1 MSPKNVV
8 PFEAS
13 ARRTMARRGAPDKT
27 LSAHTLEMKCPY
39 CAADLFLD
47 AEIVST
53 KLEALC
59 SSCRQTIDL
68 GGPETADSRR

>member
-27 LSAHTLEMKCPY
+27 LSAQTLEMNCPY

-47 AEIVST
+47 AEVVST
-53 KLEALC
+53 NDEALC
-59 SSCRQTIDL
+59 SNCRQVIDL

>member
-1 MSPKNVV
+1 VNLKNVV

-27 LSAHTLEMKCPY
+27 LASQTLEVNCPY

-47 AEIVST
+47 AEIVSMN
-53 KLEALC
+53 LEALC
-59 SSCRQTIDL
+59 SNCRRVIDL

>member
-47 AEIVST
+47 AELVST
-53 KLEALC
+53 KLETLC
-59 SSCRQTIDL
+59 SNCRQVIDL

>member
-1 MSPKNVV
+1 
-8 PFEAS
+8 
-13 ARRTMARRGAPDKT
+13 MARRGAPDKN
-27 LSAHTLEMKCPY
+27 LSAETLEMKCPY

-53 KLEALC
+53 KLEAWC
-59 SSCRQTIDL
+59 SSCRQAIDL